1 MERLVTTGEAAKILN
16 LSLQGIHYR
25 IKNNS
30 LKSIKQNGKTYVYI
44 DEKELVHKEE
54 TTSETSTI
62 IKLKDEQIEL
72 LKKVI
77 KWHKKQYKKELL
89 RLQNAHNDLKEVMK
103 SEIKLLQDAFFEM
116 RKIYQNQIPT
126 KKINVD
132 DNDKYIP
139 LKDFIILLKKHG
151 NKNID
156 IKKMV
161 VDKIKQKDDKFV
173 YNKDKKEIYVHK
185 SYFLDL
191 L

>member
-1 MERLVTTGEAAKILN
+1 MERLVTTSEAAKILN

-30 LKSIKQNGKTYVYI
+30 LKSIKQSGKTYVYI
-44 DEKELVHKEE
+44 DEKELIHKEE
-54 TTSETSTI
+54 QNSETSSI

-126 KKINVD
+126 KKLNVD
-132 DNDKYIP
+132 ESDKYIP
-139 LKDFIILLKKHG
+139 LKDFIILVKKHG

-156 IKKMV
+156 IKKMI

>member
-1 MERLVTTGEAAKILN
+1 MERLVTTSEAAKILN

-30 LKSIKQNGKTYVYI
+30 LKSIKQSGKTYVYI
-44 DEKELVHKEE
+44 DEKELIHKEE
-54 TTSETSTI
+54 QTSETSSI

-126 KKINVD
+126 KKLNVD
-132 DNDKYIP
+132 ESDKYIP
-139 LKDFIILLKKHG
+139 LKDFIILVKKHG

-156 IKKMV
+156 IKKMI